1 MQNEAPMQMQSTTG
15 LDRQAKR
22 SYNIVI
28 VDNKERTMQDI
39 STIVAQARAI
49 AEQESQRYFQ
59 QRLQG
64 RDQMM
69 CGFAW
74 VDVYVDRTNSKTAKE
89 LIRAGFRKDYKPK
102 CLSMWN
108 PGGLGI
114 QNIDAK
120 EAGAQAM
127 ARFLQQQ
134 GFEAYAGSRLD

>member
-1 MQNEAPMQMQSTTG
+1 
-15 LDRQAKR
+15 
-22 SYNIVI
+22 
-28 VDNKERTMQDI
+28 MQDI
-39 STIVAQARAI
+39 QTIVAQAVAI
-49 AEQESQRYFQ
+49 AQQESERYYQ

-108 PGGLGI
+108 PGGLPI

-127 ARFLQQQ
+127 AEFLRAQ
-134 GFEAYAGSRLD
+134 GLTAYADSRLD

>member
-1 MQNEAPMQMQSTTG
+1 
-15 LDRQAKR
+15 
-22 SYNIVI
+22 
-28 VDNKERTMQDI
+28 MQDI
-39 STIVAQARAI
+39 PTIVAQAVAI
-49 AEQESQRYFQ
+49 AQQESQRYYQ
-59 QRLQG
+59 QRLEG

-74 VDVYVDRTNSKTAKE
+74 VDVYVDRTNSKQAKE
-89 LIRAGFRKDYKPK
+89 LIKAGFRKDYKPK

-108 PGGLGI
+108 PGGLAI